1 MSQYTTEGWARG
13 SLHCC
18 VLYIWLR
25 LHFIYHL
32 VIIYVEVIYNSGHCS
47 GLSSSELSPPQ
58 VTDAVWPGLLAPVVP
73 HFRAVQHLFMMCG
86 VPHQTQHLTVYFIL
100 DPLKQIVVIKFRNTF
115 RTLLAAS
122 RKIPGH

>member
-1 MSQYTTEGWARG
+1 MSQYTPEGWAPG
-13 SLHCC
+13 SVQRC

-32 VIIYVEVIYNSGHCS
+32 IIYIEVIYNSGHCS

-73 HFRAVQHLFMMCG
+73 HFRAS
-86 VPHQTQHLTVYFIL
+86 PTFIYDVWGPSS
-100 DPLKQIVVIKFRNTF
+100 DPTSNC
-115 RTLLAAS
+115 LLYIRS
-122 RKIPGH
+122 MIH

>member
-32 VIIYVEVIYNSGHCS
+32 VIIYVEVIYNSGHYHQV
-47 GLSSSELSPPQ
+47 LSSSELSPPQ

-73 HFRAVQHLFMMCG
+73 HFRAS
-86 VPHQTQHLTVYFIL
+86 PTFIY
-100 DPLKQIVVIKFRNTF
+100 DVWGPSSDTTSNC
-115 RTLLAAS
+115 LLYIRSTEANCCH
-122 RKIPGH
+122 KIP